1 MELTSPKLSTLN
13 SNDLADAVADTVSRY
28 GESLRA
34 EFGWMDELSDSSLVV
49 ELGKRA
55 VEGTLSENAEAYI
68 WPSVAPEYRK
78 GTVWAIAHAWTL
90 DPEGGWKPSIHENG
104 LPVSAH
110 IECSTIELH
119 LGETQQWGEVVQMWL
134 PEGDTPRE

>member
-28 GESLRA
+28 GGSLRA

-68 WPSVAPEYRK
+68 WPRCLDHLDDSCCSLR
-78 GTVWAIAHAWTL
+78 GTC
-90 DPEGGWKPSIHENG
+90 G
-104 LPVSAH
+104 
-110 IECSTIELH
+110 ST
-119 LGETQQWGEVVQMWL
+119 
-134 PEGDTPRE
+134 RR